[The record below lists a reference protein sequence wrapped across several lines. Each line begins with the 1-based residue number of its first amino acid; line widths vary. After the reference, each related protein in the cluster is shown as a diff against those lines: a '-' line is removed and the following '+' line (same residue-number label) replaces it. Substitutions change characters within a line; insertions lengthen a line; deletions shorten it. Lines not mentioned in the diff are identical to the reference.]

1 MGFKKGCRMFL
12 MLIPIQDMKP
22 IGNNIFMMMS
32 KRGQIRGRVN
42 VSLGTVIDIYNPSTL
57 YVTTKD

>member
-1 MGFKKGCRMFL
+1 MRLKDGCRMFW

-22 IGNNIFMMMS
+22 IGNDIFMMMS

>member
-1 MGFKKGCRMFL
+1 MFW

-22 IGNNIFMMMS
+22 IGNDIFMMMS